1 MEKMAPEG
9 DIYQAG
15 TLSGNPLAM
24 AAGLATLKMLKKGEI
39 YQELEEKGR
48 ILFEGL
54 EDAAEAAGLKVVTNR
69 VGSLGTLFFTEDP
82 VTDFA
87 SAKQGDGDMFKRFY
101 ADMLDQ
107 GIYLA
112 PSPFEA
118 WFISAAHDEES
129 IQKTIDCAEKSFR
142 AL

>member
-1 MEKMAPEG
+1 MEHMAPEG
-9 DIYQAG
+9 NIYQAG

-24 AAGLATLKMLKKGEI
+24 AAGIATLKALQKGNI
-39 YQELEEKGR
+39 YQALEEKGR
-48 ILFEGL
+48 RLFSGL
-54 EDAAEAAGLKVVTNR
+54 QEAAAKAGIEVIVNR
-69 VGSLGTLFFTEDP
+69 MGSMGSLFFTSEP

-87 SAKQGDGDMFKRFY
+87 SAKASNGEMFKRFY
-101 ADMLDQ
+101 GKMLGL

-118 WFISAAHDEES
+118 WFVSAAHGEES
-129 IQKTIDCAEKSFR
+129 LERTIECAAEAFA